1 MVWKYG
7 DIQLKAGKSWT
18 DKDGTKHPNNWM
30 IWDDEDKK
38 SFGLTWEDDV
48 DTSFD
53 DKFYWSKGV
62 ERKLADTNEVD
73 DDGKAII
80 DPITG
85 KQQITLGLK
94 SIWIERTKSTANGL
108 LTASDWYMIRNVDS
122 GKAIPSK
129 ITEYR
134 KKVRVSADTIETK
147 INNCETLNA
156 FKLLFDV
163 PLDSDNKPTGNAPIY
178 DFPSEVE

>member
-1 MVWKYG
+1 ML
-7 DIQLKAGKSWT
+7 IQVMIT
-18 DKDGTKHPNNWM
+18 D
-30 IWDDEDKK
+30 
-38 SFGLTWEDDV
+38 
-48 DTSFD
+48 
-53 DKFYWSKGV
+53 
-62 ERKLADTNEVD
+62 
-73 DDGKAII
+73 
-80 DPITG
+80 
-85 KQQITLGLK
+85 
-94 SIWIERTKSTANGL
+94 SIGQKMLRERTKSTANGL

-163 PLDSDNKPTGNAPIY
+163 PVDSDNKPTGNAPIA
-178 DFPSEVE
+178 DWPDAI